1 MSAADLPLP
10 RLHVIADDHTTAA
23 AVLASDALG
32 ISAGAPTRTLA
43 IQVRIKN
50 QSDAAVL
57 AECQKIMAHGAV
69 ATPDDADVGA
79 ADGAT
84 TPRVIVND
92 RADIAMACGAHGV
105 HLGAEDLPIAAVR
118 KLVSTNYIVGATARD
133 PNTAR
138 YLQDN
143 GATYLGVGPIYP
155 TTSKANLPE
164 PIGLAGLEK
173 VAAAVEVPVIA
184 IAGITVAKIPEVLNA
199 GAYGAAVLSAISSA
213 TKPTKAT
220 VEFIETLNLWIT
232 DALMPDVWMPHAS

>member
-1 MSAADLPLP
+1 MSAHDMSAADLPLP
-10 RLHVIADDHTTAA
+10 RLHVITDNHTTAA
-23 AVLASDALG
+23 AVLA
-32 ISAGAPTRTLA
+32 AGAPA

-57 AECQKIMAHGAV
+57 AECQKIMTHGAV
-69 ATPDDADVGA
+69 AAPDDDDVGA

-184 IAGITVAKIPEVLNA
+184 IAGITIAKIPEVLNA

-213 TKPTKAT
+213 TNPTKAT
-220 VEFIETLNLWIT
+220 VEFIEAFNLWIT
-232 DALMPDVWMPHAS
+232 DALMPDVWIPHAS